1 MTLLLFAAA
10 CGNENQ
16 IIDTN
21 THTSNVEEPEV
32 TEECP
37 PAEQP
42 DINLSCPE
50 AVINLSCPEA
60 VITVQ
65 VAATEVQVDVA
76 APAVNVTVEGPD
88 MSGVASAV
96 DELSTSMS
104 NAVAG
109 VYDQFLYSGT
119 LLTYDPT
126 QIFVND
132 TLDKA
137 MVQSIS
143 GPGWSLECWLEYTD
157 GSTVDMFTHVGT
169 VYASVSL
176 NPGDSIWCQVAS
188 EAEIPQ
194 SWYILSGYWY

>member
-1 MTLLLFAAA
+1 MTLLLLSVA

-21 THTSNVEEPEV
+21 PVSEAAEAESL
-32 TEECP
+32 EECHEP
-37 PAEQP
+37 T
-42 DINLSCPE
+42 ISLSCPE
-50 AVINLSCPEA
+50 PVINLSCPDP
-60 VITVQ
+60 VISVQ
-65 VAATEVQVDVA
+65 VAAPEVQVDVA
-76 APAVNVTVEGPD
+76 APEVSVTVEGPD

-132 TLDKA
+132 TLEKA
-137 MVQSIS
+137 MVQSIH

-157 GSTVDMFTHVGT
+157 GSTVDMFTHAGT
-169 VYASVSL
+169 VYHSVTL